1 VLYINILFAVDV
13 VVPGPSSQA
22 TDVTSVVDPSATTEE
37 ATVHS
42 EPKTKA
48 KKATNVR
55 NLYGLRKRLIDIEEK
70 RVEEVKQLKVA
81 IQESNAIQKERN
93 EILKQLLGSSIYY

>member
-1 VLYINILFAVDV
+1 LSAVDV

-22 TDVTSVVDPSATTEE
+22 TDVASVVNPLAT
-37 ATVHS
+37 TVHS

-48 KKATNVR
+48 KQATNVR